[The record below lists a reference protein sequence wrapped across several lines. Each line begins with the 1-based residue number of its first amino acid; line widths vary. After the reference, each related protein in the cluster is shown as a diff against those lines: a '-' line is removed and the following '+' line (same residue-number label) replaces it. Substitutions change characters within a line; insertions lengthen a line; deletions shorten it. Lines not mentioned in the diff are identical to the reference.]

1 MRRAALRHPKTL
13 AVAALLGVPRT
24 HALGILEVLFDWA
37 ADMAPQGNIGK
48 WPNIV
53 LAGAV
58 EWSGDAD
65 QLVSALTEAGY
76 LRADPTHRLV
86 INDWH
91 EHCENWVRSK
101 LKAANLPFLTIKEE
115 VKEPV
120 KEPVKGGLSPPDD
133 PTHPLPSLP
142 LPSPSIPSAASF
154 AEFWKAYPKK
164 VAKGA
169 AERAW
174 PKAREHA
181 VAILADLASRR
192 WDDPKFIPHPATYL
206 NARRWEDERPA
217 TATAASPADLD
228 AVARREA
235 AQDAADRE
243 RLKREGLLD
252 APPTP
257 HRSLEAVLG
266 SVVQAV
272 KR

>member
-1 MRRAALRHPKTL
+1 MTAHGALHDGSLGERKGKERKGTGKA
-13 AVAALLGVPRT
+13 AVAA
-24 HALGILEVLFDWA
+24 E
-37 ADMAPQGNIGK
+37 
-48 WPNIV
+48 
-53 LAGAV
+53 
-58 EWSGDAD
+58 
-65 QLVSALTEAGY
+65 
-76 LRADPTHRLV
+76 
-86 INDWH
+86 
-91 EHCENWVRSK
+91 
-101 LKAANLPFLTIKEE
+101 
-115 VKEPV
+115 
-120 KEPVKGGLSPPDD
+120 
-133 PTHPLPSLP
+133 
-142 LPSPSIPSAASF
+142 F